1 MASTRPGR
9 LLYRDYAMQSQAP
22 PAPSETRFFR
32 GGNVIYKFEIRRNSG
47 KIRKCFRQEL
57 RRIVRTVL
65 GNLNSLQPF
74 SSIHFNVFPY
84 KRRWRGAAKVMCSQH
99 ESDLKVFPF
108 VLIVCLE
115 EKKASF
121 SSTEDCDTSC
131 SIKGG
136 EEPEQSPPKRCR
148 RGSPLEDAVL
158 QELEKELEYESKV
171 CVISEQHRSAPA
183 GEEVQ
188 QSGGDVAEQ
197 NSGSSEVRPET
208 EHSSRSEDESDEDGE
223 DARPGPDAPARPGL
237 LTRLAS
243 YIFPFSLFVKEP

>member
-1 MASTRPGR
+1 
-9 LLYRDYAMQSQAP
+9 MQSQAP

-47 KIRKCFRQEL
+47 KIRQDPFL
-57 RRIVRTVL
+57 ALSFLLRIVRTVL

-99 ESDLKVFPF
+99 ESDVKVFPF
-108 VLIVCLE
+108 VLIICLE

-148 RGSPLEDAVL
+148 RESPLEDAVL

-171 CVISEQHRSAPA
+171 CVIRTREAQRSGP
-183 GEEVQ
+183 
-188 QSGGDVAEQ
+188 
-197 NSGSSEVRPET
+197 RPNT
-208 EHSSRSEDESDEDGE
+208 AAAAKTS
-223 DARPGPDAPARPGL
+223 
-237 LTRLAS
+237 LTRTEKTLARARRTRQAGTPDPPGQVS
-243 YIFPFSLFVKEP
+243 WVGPAHKHEVTPLRYIFPFSLFVKEP

>member
-1 MASTRPGR
+1 
-9 LLYRDYAMQSQAP
+9 MQSQAP

-47 KIRKCFRQEL
+47 KIRQDPFL
-57 RRIVRTVL
+57 ALSFLLRIVRTVL

-148 RGSPLEDAVL
+148 RESPLEDAVL

-171 CVISEQHRSAPA
+171 CVISRTREAQRSGP
-183 GEEVQ
+183 
-188 QSGGDVAEQ
+188 
-197 NSGSSEVRPET
+197 RPNT
-208 EHSSRSEDESDEDGE
+208 AAAAKTESDEDGE

-243 YIFPFSLFVKEP
+243 YIFPFSLFIKEP